1 MISAIIPVYNSEKY
15 IQRMINSLLFQTY
28 QNYEV
33 ILVNDGS
40 SDDSGNICEKMSR
53 KDNRFI
59 VIQQNNAG
67 AGTARNVGLMHVTGE
82 WVAFL
87 DSDDLIPE
95 NYFEVLVNRQSETG
109 ADLVICSVE
118 LCNEDNEL
126 LSGYMC
132 KERVAD
138 SLEGLNLLLSRK
150 EINSGPCGKLIR
162 KAIAVSTQF
171 PDLDVY
177 EDILYMKDVLCN
189 AKTVAFTNKTKYVY
203 YQHESGLMANSK
215 FRPSRDIIV
224 ATERLT
230 SFIKRRNGLSDECL
244 YATLSHLYQY
254 VITQINQNDKESKV
268 FIEDSRKVFF
278 NCLGSILKNS
288 AFPWKEKILFLLF
301 ALGVDP
307 DILQKEKG

>member
-95 NYFEVLVNRQSETG
+95 NYFEVLVNRQSETL
-109 ADLVICSVE
+109 AYLFICSVE
-118 LCNEDNEL
+118 LCNADNEL
-126 LSGYMC
+126 LSG
-132 KERVAD
+132 
-138 SLEGLNLLLSRK
+138 
-150 EINSGPCGKLIR
+150 
-162 KAIAVSTQF
+162 
-171 PDLDVY
+171 
-177 EDILYMKDVLCN
+177 
-189 AKTVAFTNKTKYVY
+189 
-203 YQHESGLMANSK
+203 
-215 FRPSRDIIV
+215 
-224 ATERLT
+224 
-230 SFIKRRNGLSDECL
+230 
-244 YATLSHLYQY
+244 
-254 VITQINQNDKESKV
+254 
-268 FIEDSRKVFF
+268 
-278 NCLGSILKNS
+278 
-288 AFPWKEKILFLLF
+288 
-301 ALGVDP
+301 
-307 DILQKEKG
+307 